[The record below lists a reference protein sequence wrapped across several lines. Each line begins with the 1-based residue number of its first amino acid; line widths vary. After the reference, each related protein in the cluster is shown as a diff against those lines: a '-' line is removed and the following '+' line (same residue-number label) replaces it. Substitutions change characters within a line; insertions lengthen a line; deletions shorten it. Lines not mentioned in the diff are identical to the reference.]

1 MINLVSESSVG
12 SSNRRVEALV
22 GADAFK
28 SLAAER
34 AIVHELSSSLK
45 APREQVTARVA
56 DLVSNL
62 KAAERKIEEFEA
74 AAVREQIPALVSQ
87 AAPVGAVT
95 GIIETVTGVASVDDL
110 RNLVTGVR
118 EKVQS
123 TNTVIALG
131 AVIDGKPAVIV
142 ATTESSR
149 GAGAKAGALA
159 KIAAAVL
166 GGGGGGRDDMAQG
179 GGIQA
184 DQLSAALEAILSE
197 LRGL

>member
-1 MINLVSESSVG
+1 
-12 SSNRRVEALV
+12 
-22 GADAFK
+22 
-28 SLAAER
+28 
-34 AIVHELSSSLK
+34 
-45 APREQVTARVA
+45 
-56 DLVSNL
+56 
-62 KAAERKIEEFEA
+62 
-74 AAVREQIPALVSQ
+74 
-87 AAPVGAVT
+87 VT

-142 ATTESSR
+142 ATTETSR

-159 KIAAAVL
+159 KIAATVL

-179 GGIQA
+179 GGTQA

-197 LRGL
+197 LRSL